1 MKQKDE
7 KSSFSPLTLP
17 LFQFNKMSPE
27 SILVFAKVQEKG
39 YWRVTV
45 YVYGYFCSWGDEKI
59 LKLDG
64 VYGCL
69 TLNIIKP

>member
-1 MKQKDE
+1 M
-7 KSSFSPLTLP
+7 
-17 LFQFNKMSPE
+17 
-27 SILVFAKVQEKG
+27 
-39 YWRVTV
+39 TV